1 MSRKRC
7 RRTPVDPRPPAG
19 LRRML
24 TRQQVTD
31 LAIAHLQNLDAVAS
45 GQATEDTLWDI
56 VECTLLWNRVADQL
70 RTGVDEMRA
79 QLELGT
85 RMVERFG
92 RTGRVGFS
100 GVEYQAAKVGIEVMD
115 ELARIVDQPTASAAC
130 DWAEAMVMRLSL
142 EAGRRQ
148 AAADEAGHCPKT
160 NDMFAGAHTPGP
172 SPEAGKCRAP
182 CDT

>member
-7 RRTPVDPRPPAG
+7 RRTPVEPRPPAG

-24 TRQQVTD
+24 THQQITD
-31 LAIAHLQNLDAVAS
+31 LAIAHLQALDAVAS

-56 VECTLLWNRVADQL
+56 VECTLLWSRVADKL
-70 RTGVDEMRA
+70 GTGVDQMRA

-130 DWAEAMVMRLSL
+130 DWAEAQVMRLSL
-142 EAGRRQ
+142 EAGQRQ
-148 AAADEAGHCPKT
+148 AAADETGRCPKT
-160 NDMFAGAHTPGP
+160 RDLFAGAA
-172 SPEAGKCRAP
+172 SPEQSAEMGGC
-182 CDT
+182 CW